1 MKVALVYDWVDSWGG
16 AERVLLALH
25 KIFPQAPLYTS
36 VYRPEKSRWAQEFNV
51 KTSFLNKIP
60 LPRRWLS
67 PLIPLAFE
75 SFSFDQYDLVISI
88 SSFAAK
94 GIICKPDTRHLNYL
108 LTPTRFLWVDP
119 ESYLKKP
126 NFLTKLPYR
135 YLQNWDKIAAWRPDK
150 IVTISQTVKQ
160 RCREV
165 YQRPSLVIYPPVD
178 LTKFHPGKNKKGDFY
193 LTVSRLVAYKK
204 IAIVI
209 KAFRQNGRQ
218 LKIVGCGP
226 QAKKLKK
233 LARGQGNIEF
243 LGRLTDKELVRYYQ
257 ESQGV
262 IFPAR
267 EDFGLVPVEA
277 QACGTPVIAYRA
289 GGAIETIIPG
299 KTGELFPQQTAAS
312 LQKTISKFE
321 QKSYNRDNCIRQ
333 AQKFSRKKFITNW
346 QELLKN
352 DQE

>member
-1 MKVALVYDWVDSWGG
+1 M
-16 AERVLLALH
+16 
-25 KIFPQAPLYTS
+25 
-36 VYRPEKSRWAQEFNV
+36 
-51 KTSFLNKIP
+51 
-60 LPRRWLS
+60 
-67 PLIPLAFE
+67 
-75 SFSFDQYDLVISI
+75 
-88 SSFAAK
+88 
-94 GIICKPDTRHLNYL
+94 
-108 LTPTRFLWVDP
+108 
-119 ESYLKKP
+119 
-126 NFLTKLPYR
+126 
-135 YLQNWDKIAAWRPDK
+135 
-150 IVTISQTVKQ
+150 
-160 RCREV
+160 
-165 YQRPSLVIYPPVD
+165 
-178 LTKFHPGKNKKGDFY
+178 
-193 LTVSRLVAYKK
+193 AYKK